1 MRINKNLIKREKSAK
16 AKELKDL
23 KEALTYGKKKCAA
36 VEKEKEDIAT
46 KLKKMEAQADEVD
59 THLQKKQTNY
69 IRGKDHHGAIQVI
82 QKEV

>member
-36 VEKEKEDIAT
+36 VETEKEDIAT
-46 KLKKMEAQADEVD
+46 NSRRWRRRPTRSTLTSRRSKPTTYEAKITMEQY
-59 THLQKKQTNY
+59 K
-69 IRGKDHHGAIQVI
+69 
-82 QKEV
+82 